1 MAVMIMAFG
10 ETGWEW
16 LNVPREWA
24 ADDGLSLFCDP
35 GTDLWRETHYGY
47 SYDTAHLFGRTVPGD
62 ARLTVTFS
70 GDYAEQYDQAGAVLR
85 IGQDDWIKA
94 GVEYVDGGFHLSTVV
109 TRGFS
114 DWSVLP
120 LGRSARRVTFGL
132 ERAGDAV
139 TVRYGLDDDPPETM
153 LRLAYFPPGRPAL
166 AGAMAAA
173 PVGKGFAVRFS
184 DIQISEAPRE
194 S

>member
-1 MAVMIMAFG
+1 MTNMIMAFG
-10 ETGWEW
+10 DSGWEW
-16 LNVPREWA
+16 LNPPRQWT

-35 GTDLWRETHYGY
+35 GTDLWRRTHYGY
-47 SYDTAHLFGRTVPGD
+47 TYDSAHLFGRAVSGD
-62 ARLTVTFS
+62 HRLSVTFG

-85 IGQDDWIKA
+85 IDEGTWIKA
-94 GVEYVDGGFHLSTVV
+94 GVEWVDGRFHLSTVV
-109 TRGFS
+109 TRDFS

-120 LGRSARRVTFGL
+120 LGRAADQVTFVL

-139 TVRYGLDDDPPETM
+139 TVRYGLDGEPPESM

-173 PVGKGFAVRFS
+173 PVGKGFAVRFT
-184 DIQISEAPRE
+184 DISITPS
-194 S
+194 